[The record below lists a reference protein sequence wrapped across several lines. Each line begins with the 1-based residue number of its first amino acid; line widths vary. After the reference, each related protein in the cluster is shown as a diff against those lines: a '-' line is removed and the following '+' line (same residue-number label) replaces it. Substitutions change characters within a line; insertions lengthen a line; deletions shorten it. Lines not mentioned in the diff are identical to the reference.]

1 MEALA
6 CRRVIQFAKEI
17 GLQNVFFKGDSAL
30 VIQAINE
37 GLLAQFVYGHII
49 EHVLH
54 IPTAVVVVVVVVFF
68 FFFCHVKH
76 NSNKVADAL
85 AKKAEDGVELQVWLE
100 ALPENIVPLALFKV
114 H

>member
-54 IPTAVVVVVVVVFF
+54 IPTAVVVVVV
-68 FFFCHVKH
+68 FFCHVKH

>member
-54 IPTAVVVVVVVVFF
+54 IPTVVFFFF

>member
-1 MEALA
+1 MATLLNTSS
-6 CRRVIQFAKEI
+6 ISQ
-17 GLQNVFFKGDSAL
+17 LLFF
-30 VIQAINE
+30 
-37 GLLAQFVYGHII
+37 F
-49 EHVLH
+49 
-54 IPTAVVVVVVVVFF
+54 FF

-76 NSNKVADAL
+76 NSNKVVDAL

>member
-17 GLQNVFFKGDSAL
+17 GLQNVFLKGDSAL

-54 IPTAVVVVVVVVFF
+54 IPTVVFFFF

>member
-54 IPTAVVVVVVVVFF
+54 IPTVVFF

>member
-17 GLQNVFFKGDSAL
+17 GLQNVFLKGDSAL

-54 IPTAVVVVVVVVFF
+54 IPTAVVVVVVVVVV
-68 FFFCHVKH
+68 FFCHVKH

>member
-37 GLLAQFVYGHII
+37 GLLAQFIYGHII

-54 IPTAVVVVVVVVFF
+54 IPTVVFFF

>member
-1 MEALA
+1 MAT
-6 CRRVIQFAKEI
+6 
-17 GLQNVFFKGDSAL
+17 
-30 VIQAINE
+30 
-37 GLLAQFVYGHII
+37 LLNTSSISQ
-49 EHVLH
+49 LLLLLLLLLLL
-54 IPTAVVVVVVVVFF
+54 